1 MERRSRSRKKKNKK
15 KLFLIVLLLI
25 LAIGGGTIFAAYSV
39 INNALDGIVNKN
51 ALQKSEKREE
61 QVSLKNKEAFTV
73 LLLGVD
79 EREGDRGRSDTML
92 LMSVNGQEN
101 SVKMLSIPRD
111 TRVEIVGKGTEDKIN
126 HAYAFGGVDMS
137 AKTVE
142 QFLDVPVDYY
152 VEMNMDGF
160 KDLVDAVGGVE
171 VENTFAFTYDG
182 ETFPEG
188 KITLSGEEALKY
200 TRMRY
205 EDPQGDFGRQARQRQ
220 VIEGILDKGASM
232 TSILKYNEILGALEK
247 NVQTNLTVDEMM
259 NIQKNYASARHNIQQ
274 ETIKGTGEKM
284 DGVYYYLVSDEEKE
298 RVSDMLKQHLNIQ

>member
-1 MERRSRSRKKKNKK
+1 MERRSRSRRKKSKK
-15 KLFLIVLLLI
+15 KLFLIVLLSI
-25 LAIGGGTIFAAYSV
+25 LAIGGGAIFAAYSV
-39 INNALDGIVNKN
+39 VNNALDGIVNEH
-51 ALQKSEKREE
+51 ALKKSEKREKE
-61 QVSLKNKEAFTV
+61 VSLKNKEAFTV

-92 LMSVNGQEN
+92 LMSVNGEDS

-111 TRVEIVGKGTEDKIN
+111 TRVEIVGKGTKDKIN

-152 VEMNMDGF
+152 VEINMDGF
-160 KDLVDAVGGVE
+160 KDLVDAVGGIE
-171 VENTFAFTYDG
+171 VENTFAFTYEG
-182 ETFPEG
+182 ETFPKG
-188 KITLSGEEALKY
+188 TITLTGEEALKY

-220 VIEGILDKGASM
+220 VIQGILDKGASM
-232 TSILKYNEILGALEK
+232 TSVLKYNEILGALQK

-259 NIQKNYASARHNIQQ
+259 NIQKNYASARNNIQQ
-274 ETIKGTGEKM
+274 ETIEGTNNKM

-298 RVSDMLKQHLNIQ
+298 RISNMLKQHLGIQ

>member
-1 MERRSRSRKKKNKK
+1 MERRSRSRRKKSKK

-25 LAIGGGTIFAAYSV
+25 LAIGGGAIFAAYSV
-39 INNALDGIVNKN
+39 INNALDGIVNEH
-51 ALQKSEKREE
+51 ALKKSEKREE
-61 QVSLKNKEAFTV
+61 EVSLKNKDAFTI

-92 LMSVNGQEN
+92 LMSVNGEEN

-111 TRVEIVGKGTEDKIN
+111 TRVKIVGKGTEDKIN

-152 VEMNMDGF
+152 VEINMDGF
-160 KDLVDAVGGVE
+160 KDLVDAVGGIE

-182 ETFPEG
+182 ETFPKG
-188 KITLSGEEALKY
+188 MITLTGEEALKY

-220 VIEGILDKGASM
+220 VIQGILDKGASM
-232 TSILKYNEILGALEK
+232 TSVLKYNEILGALQK

-259 NIQKNYASARHNIQQ
+259 NIQKNYASARNNIQQ
-274 ETIKGTGEKM
+274 ETIEGTNKKM
-284 DGVYYYLVSDEEKE
+284 NGVYYYLVSDEEKE
-298 RVSDMLKQHLNIQ
+298 RISDMLKQHLGIQ

>member
-1 MERRSRSRKKKNKK
+1 M
-15 KLFLIVLLLI
+15 I
-25 LAIGGGTIFAAYSV
+25 LAIGGGAIFAAYSV
-39 INNALDGIVNKN
+39 INNALDGIVNEH
-51 ALQKSEKREE
+51 ALKKSEKREKE
-61 QVSLKNKEAFTV
+61 VSLKNKEAFTV

-92 LMSVNGQEN
+92 LMSVNGEEN

-152 VEMNMDGF
+152 VEINMDGF
-160 KDLVDAVGGVE
+160 KDLVDAVGGIE

-182 ETFPEG
+182 ETFPKG
-188 KITLSGEEALKY
+188 TITLTGEEALKY

-220 VIEGILDKGASM
+220 VIQGILDKGASI
-232 TSILKYNEILGALEK
+232 TSVLKYNEILGALQK

-259 NIQKNYASARHNIQQ
+259 NIQKNYASARNNIQQ
-274 ETIKGTGEKM
+274 ETIEGTGKKM
-284 DGVYYYLVSDEEKE
+284 GGVYYHLVSDEEKE
-298 RVSDMLKQHLNIQ
+298 RVSDMLKQHLGIQ

>member
-1 MERRSRSRKKKNKK
+1 MERRSRVSRRKSKK
-15 KLFLIVLLLI
+15 KLFLIVLLLV
-25 LAIGGGTIFAAYSV
+25 LAIGGGVIFAAYSLL
-39 INNALDGIVNKN
+39 NNTLDSIVNEH
-51 ALQKSEKREE
+51 ALKKSEKREE

-79 EREGDRGRSDTML
+79 ERAGDKGRSDTML

-111 TRVEIVGKGTEDKIN
+111 TRVEIAGKGTKDKIN

-152 VEMNMDGF
+152 VEINMDGF
-160 KDLVDAVGGVE
+160 KDLVDAVGGIE
-171 VENTFAFTYDG
+171 VENTFAFSYDG
-182 ETFPEG
+182 ATFPKG
-188 KITLSGEEALKY
+188 TITLNGEEALKY

-220 VIEGILDKGASM
+220 VIQGILDKGASM
-232 TSILKYNEILGALEK
+232 TSILKYNEVLGALQK

-259 NIQKNYASARHNIQQ
+259 SIQKNYAAARNNIKQ
-274 ETIKGTGEKM
+274 ETIEGTGEKI
-284 DGVYYYLVSDEEKE
+284 DGVYYYLVPDEEKE

>member
-1 MERRSRSRKKKNKK
+1 MERRSRSRRKKSKK
-15 KLFLIVLLLI
+15 KLFLIVVLLI
-25 LAIGGGTIFAAYSV
+25 LAIGGGAVFAAYSV
-39 INNALDGIVNKN
+39 INNALDGIVNEH
-51 ALQKSEKREE
+51 ALKKSEKREE
-61 QVSLKNKEAFTV
+61 EVSLKNKEAFTV

-92 LMSVNGQEN
+92 LMSVNGEEN

-152 VEMNMDGF
+152 VEINMDGF
-160 KDLVDAVGGVE
+160 KDLVDAVGGIE

-182 ETFPEG
+182 ETFPKG
-188 KITLSGEEALKY
+188 TITLTGEEALKY

-220 VIEGILDKGASM
+220 VIQGILDKGASM
-232 TSILKYNEILGALEK
+232 TSVLKYNEILGALQK

-259 NIQKNYASARHNIQQ
+259 NIQKNYASARNNIQQ
-274 ETIKGTGEKM
+274 ETIEGTNKKM
-284 DGVYYYLVSDEEKE
+284 GGVYYYLVSDEEKE
-298 RVSDMLKQHLNIQ
+298 RISNMLKQHLGIQ

>member
-1 MERRSRSRKKKNKK
+1 MERRSRSRRKKSKK
-15 KLFLIVLLLI
+15 KLFLIVLLFI
-25 LAIGGGTIFAAYSV
+25 LAIGGGAVFAAYSV
-39 INNALDGIVNKN
+39 VNNALDGIVNEH
-51 ALQKSEKREE
+51 ALKKSEKREKE
-61 QVSLKNKEAFTV
+61 VSLKNKDAFTV

-92 LMSVNGQEN
+92 LMSVNGEDS

-111 TRVEIVGKGTEDKIN
+111 TRVEIAGKGTEDKIN

-152 VEMNMDGF
+152 AEINMDGF
-160 KDLVDAVGGVE
+160 KDLVDAVGGIE
-171 VENTFAFTYDG
+171 VESTFAFTYEG
-182 ETFPEG
+182 ETFPKG
-188 KITLSGEEALKY
+188 TITLTGEEALKY

-220 VIEGILDKGASM
+220 VIQGILDKGASM
-232 TSILKYNEILGALEK
+232 TSVLKYNEILGALQK

-259 NIQKNYASARHNIQQ
+259 NIQKNYASARNNIQQ
-274 ETIKGTGEKM
+274 ETIEGTNNKM

-298 RVSDMLKQHLNIQ
+298 RISNMLKQHLGIQ